1 MQPKQV
7 LFVCLGNICRSPAAE
22 GVMQHLVDERGL
34 AESIQIDSAGTS
46 SYHIGEP
53 ADARMRASAAERG
66 IELTSRS
73 RMVAERDFERFD
85 LVIAMDSANYHSLEQ
100 TAGGPTPKLKM
111 MSDYLE
117 GEDRDKYPS
126 DVLDPYYGEDDGF
139 GYVLD
144 MLQAACPNL
153 LKELSQA
160 S

>member
-22 GVMQHLVDERGL
+22 GVLQQLVDAQGL
-34 AESIQIDSAGTS
+34 TGQVQVDSAGTS

-66 IELTSRS
+66 IELKSRS

-85 LVIAMDSANYHSLEQ
+85 LIIAMDSANYQSLEQ
-100 TAGGPTPKLKM
+100 TAGGPTSKLKM

-126 DVLDPYYGEDDGF
+126 DVPDPYYGEDDGF
-139 GYVLD
+139 SYVLD
-144 MLQAACPNL
+144 MLRAACPNL
-153 LKELSQA
+153 LKELS
-160 S
+160 